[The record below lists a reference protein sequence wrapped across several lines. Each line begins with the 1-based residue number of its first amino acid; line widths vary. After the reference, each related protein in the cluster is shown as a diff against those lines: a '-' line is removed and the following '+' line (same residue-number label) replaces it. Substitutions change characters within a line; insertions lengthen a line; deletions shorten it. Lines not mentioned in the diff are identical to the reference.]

1 MSKQDLPLSPHLQIY
16 KPQITSVLSIMHR
29 ITGFSLAFIVILF
42 ILGLLTVAV
51 GERYYNTFIFYLTS
65 YPVKLIFFPVVYG
78 FSYHML
84 NGIRH
89 ILWDFGLL
97 ISNRQATISGIFIIA
112 LSILLSIY
120 ILNFLGIIL

>member
-65 YPVKLIFFPVVYG
+65 YPLKLIFF
-78 FSYHML
+78 L
-84 NGIRH
+84 
-89 ILWDFGLL
+89 
-97 ISNRQATISGIFIIA
+97 
-112 LSILLSIY
+112 
-120 ILNFLGIIL
+120 

>member
-29 ITGFSLAFIVILF
+29 ITGFSLAFIVVLF

-51 GERYYNTFIFYLTS
+51 GERYYNTFIFYLTT
-65 YPVKLIFFPVVYG
+65 YPLKLIFFPVVYG

-89 ILWDFGLL
+89 ILWDFGFLL
-97 ISNRQATISGIFIIA
+97 GNRSSAIFGYIIIATSFISSIFI
-112 LSILLSIY
+112 SRLLG
-120 ILNFLGIIL
+120 LF